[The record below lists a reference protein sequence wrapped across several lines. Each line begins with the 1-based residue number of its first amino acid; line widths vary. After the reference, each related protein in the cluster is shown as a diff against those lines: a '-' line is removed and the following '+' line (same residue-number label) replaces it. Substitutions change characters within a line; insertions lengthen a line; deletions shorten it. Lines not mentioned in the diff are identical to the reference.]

1 MGRGQ
6 TLQGLSGLK
15 WRHGAGRGRELAECY
30 FGNTTLD
37 VEGQIGEEARL
48 RGLSAVGFHHG
59 FLEKT
64 EQQTV
69 QKTVEPTVRTE
80 SRSSVGEGGV
90 EHRDPLEV
98 RQWNHCV
105 TWR

>member
-15 WRHGAGRGRELAECY
+15 WRHGVGRGREQAECY
-30 FGNTTLD
+30 LEIPLWMLKD
-37 VEGQIGEEARL
+37 RL
-48 RGLSAVGFHHG
+48 ERKPDSGLSAVGFHHG

-69 QKTVEPTVRTE
+69 QRTVEPTIRTE
-80 SRSSVGEGGV
+80 SRSSVAEGGV

-98 RQWNHCV
+98 RQWSHCV
-105 TWR
+105 TWW

>member
-1 MGRGQ
+1 MEAWWGEWGRKQ
-6 TLQGLSGLK
+6 
-15 WRHGAGRGRELAECY
+15 AECY

-37 VEGQIGEEARL
+37 IEGQIGKEARL

-69 QKTVEPTVRTE
+69 QKTVEPAIRTE
-80 SRSSVGEGGV
+80 SRSWVGEGEG
-90 EHRDPLEV
+90 
-98 RQWNHCV
+98 
-105 TWR
+105 